1 MREFFSLGLTCLAN
15 DMKLAGTI
23 KSKKR
28 NKVTYFIK
36 SQQKYLF
43 RFFLM
48 TVPANFMPLAM
59 QVRPKL
65 KNSLVME
72 FYVHFRDWGYRYN
85 TCF

>member
-1 MREFFSLGLTCLAN
+1 
-15 DMKLAGTI
+15 MKLAGTV

-43 RFFLM
+43 RFFLL

-65 KNSLVME
+65 KNSLTRE
-72 FYVHFRDWGYRYN
+72 FLEVGDMSAYMLLNALRWRLRRKK
-85 TCF
+85 